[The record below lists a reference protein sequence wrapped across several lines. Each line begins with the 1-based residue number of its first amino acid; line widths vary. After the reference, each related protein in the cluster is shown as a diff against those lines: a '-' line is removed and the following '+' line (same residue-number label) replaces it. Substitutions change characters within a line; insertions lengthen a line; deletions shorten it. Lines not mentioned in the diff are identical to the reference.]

1 MPLLRLN
8 NISLAFG
15 HRALL
20 DGVNLEMFRGERV
33 CLVGRNGEG
42 KSSLLRIISGEVTPD
57 DGELWVRPATR
68 IACLAQEVGMDSDDS
83 VFDVVAGGLPEL
95 GRLISEYHHVASELA
110 QGEDPAALQRLS

>member
-8 NISLAFG
+8 RISLAFG

-20 DGVNLEMFRGERV
+20 DQVDLEVRRGERV

-42 KSSLLRIISGEVTPD
+42 KSSLLRILSQEVAAD
-57 DGELWVRPATR
+57 DGELWIRPAMR
-68 IACLAQEVGMDSDDS
+68 IAFLAQEIGLDSDDT

-95 GRLISEYHHVASELA
+95 GKLLSEYHHTVTKLEKTDS
-110 QGEDPAALQRLS
+110 